1 MSISGISSNSYNP
14 YQTGAN
20 PLQQQFQ
27 QLGQAL
33 QSGNLSAA
41 QSDFASLR
49 AGFSQPSSTTGA
61 SSATSTSS
69 TTSNPVNQAF
79 NQLASDLQSGNLSA
93 AQKDYSAIQQE
104 TKTPMWFSGPQSI
117 DPNHL
122 GGKGG
127 DYLRPVSYTH
137 LLPGG
142 QAGLYESPGIS
153 VCSRSTATYAQTNGR
168 LREASQGNRHQLH
181 RIVLRIGGDARARNG
196 KSIRQ
201 AARGEQD
208 LEEGRREAH
217 VGV

>member
-69 TTSNPVNQAF
+69 TTSNPVNQASTSSPPIF
-79 NQLASDLQSGNLSA
+79 SRATCRRRRRTIPPSSRRRRRPCGSRGPSPSIPTIWRQRRGLSA
-93 AQKDYSAIQQE
+93 PEGQRDRPGRFLQHEQSCRRATVLCHAGATTTAICAGG
-104 TKTPMWFSGPQSI
+104 TALTPDS
-117 DPNHL
+117 L
-122 GGKGG
+122 
-127 DYLRPVSYTH
+127 VSF
-137 LLPGG
+137 
-142 QAGLYESPGIS
+142 
-153 VCSRSTATYAQTNGR
+153 
-168 LREASQGNRHQLH
+168 
-181 RIVLRIGGDARARNG
+181 DA
-196 KSIRQ
+196 
-201 AARGEQD
+201 
-208 LEEGRREAH
+208 
-217 VGV
+217 